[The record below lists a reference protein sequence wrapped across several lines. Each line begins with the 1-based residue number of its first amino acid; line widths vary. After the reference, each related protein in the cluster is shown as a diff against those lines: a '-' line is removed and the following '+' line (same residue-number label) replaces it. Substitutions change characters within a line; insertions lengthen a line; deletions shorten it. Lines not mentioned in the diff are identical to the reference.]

1 MIAKFDVL
9 EPRGCEDIKEILAP
23 DICPKSFG
31 TFEKQ
36 VLELNWYAQFR
47 DKEENN

>member
-9 EPRGCEDIKEILAP
+9 EPRRCKGIKGILTP
-23 DICPKSFG
+23 GICPKSFG

-36 VLELNWYAQFR
+36 VLELNWYARFR
-47 DKEENN
+47 DKEEKN